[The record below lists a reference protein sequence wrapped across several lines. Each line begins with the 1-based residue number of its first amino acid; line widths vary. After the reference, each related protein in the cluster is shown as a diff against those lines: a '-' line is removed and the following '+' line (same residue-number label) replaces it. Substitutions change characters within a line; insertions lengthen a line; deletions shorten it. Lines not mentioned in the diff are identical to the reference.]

1 MGPWPDDKGSEW
13 IRHREDRDG
22 LRARKDTEMND
33 YSEGVKEIVKAATP
47 NEAKQ
52 MPWAFAAVL
61 TIDGVHHDIVERGVV
76 TASEHSQAF
85 ATKFPMQDAML
96 VAAARCGATR
106 AALLAVLA
114 MGPAAV
120 SAAAASV
127 DPTIRDA
134 ILKARD
140 AGVAT
145 TTTTVRRVRVTIK

>member
-1 MGPWPDDKGSEW
+1 MF
-13 IRHREDRDG
+13 
-22 LRARKDTEMND
+22 D
-33 YSEGVKEIVKAATP
+33 YSEGVKGIVKAATP
-47 NEAKQ
+47 NEATQ
-52 MPWAFAAVL
+52 MPWTFAGVL
-61 TIDGVHHDIVERGVV
+61 TIDGAKHDIVEQGMV
-76 TASEHSQAF
+76 TASAHSQAF
-85 ATKFPMQDAML
+85 ATKFPMEDAMV

-106 AALLAVLA
+106 TALLAVLA

-127 DPTIRDA
+127 DPAIREA

>member
-13 IRHREDRDG
+13 IRHRADSDG
-22 LRARKDTEMND
+22 LRARKDTAMFD
-33 YSEGVKEIVKAATP
+33 YSEGVKGIVKAATP
-47 NEAKQ
+47 HEATQ
-52 MPWAFAAVL
+52 MPWAFAGFL
-61 TIDGVHHDIVERGVV
+61 TIDGATHDIVEEGMV

-85 ATKFPMQDAML
+85 AAKFPMEDAML

-106 AALLAVLA
+106 TALLAVLA

-127 DPTIRDA
+127 DPAIRAA
-134 ILKARD
+134 IVKARD